1 MTPATEQSTASL
13 RRLGRG
19 GVIGLM
25 LVGLTCTGCGL
36 GKAIREAKNVTDA
49 LRGNKA
55 TVDAFTTHIKSG
67 EANPFEATYVT
78 TGSAPAT
85 IVYAVTPPKGLAFI
99 DTPSG
104 ASAPDIHLIVNSSG
118 EYSCMA
124 GTPVSCTKLGTTS
137 AATQN
142 QILDFYTPAHWVGF
156 LNDFALA
163 AAFAGDKVS
172 SSSKTV
178 NGFAMHCLDLVASG
192 VAGTSTICTT
202 AQDILGYVEVA
213 SDSTSFEI
221 TKYSTSPSASMF
233 DLPKGATV
241 TTEPGSDAGAQSGTG
256 TG

>member
-1 MTPATEQSTASL
+1 
-13 RRLGRG
+13 
-19 GVIGLM
+19 V
-25 LVGLTCTGCGL
+25 LVGLTFSGCGI
-36 GKAIREAKNVTDA
+36 GKAIREAKTLTNTV
-49 LRGNKA
+49 RGNKA
-55 TVDAFTTHIKSG
+55 TVDAFTATIKSG
-67 EANPFEATYVT
+67 EATPFEATYVT

-104 ASAPDIHLIVNSSG
+104 DSSPGIHLIVNASG
-118 EYSCMA
+118 EYSCTA
-124 GTPVSCTKLGTTS
+124 GSSGSPASCTKLGTAD

-142 QILDFYTPAHWVGF
+142 EVLDFYTPAHWVGF
-156 LNDFALA
+156 LKDFALA

-178 NGFAMHCLDLVASG
+178 NGFAMHCLDFVASG

-221 TKYSTSPSASMF
+221 TKYSTTPSPSMF

-241 TTEPGSDAGAQSGTG
+241 TSGTATG
-256 TG
+256 T